1 MKPITLI
8 VLFTILSLSLHG
20 QLFDKS
26 YYTKGTIITK
36 KDTIKAYI
44 DVNDEAFGYK
54 IKYKLNQEDK
64 KVLRVLTD
72 SVVYLKTTLGTYERV
87 EINKTSSLMK
97 LLEKGAVSLYKN
109 IYMRAAAPM
118 YNGAS
123 GTFINGGSS
132 EKVEYYLLYNS
143 ESYKV
148 KKRTLKEK
156 LKSLMADYPEIV
168 TDIEAVKFKNLF
180 LEIDLKKIVSKY
192 NRYKKMNNG

>member
-1 MKPITLI
+1 MINRTVLLANHKPNISLKKMKLLTLI
-8 VLFTILSLSLHG
+8 ALFTILTLSLHG

-87 EINKTSSLMK
+87 EINKTSSLME

-109 IYMRAAAPM
+109 IYIRKLTPMNNGVTGTFGAGAPM
-118 YNGAS
+118 NNGAAGIYS
-123 GTFINGGSS
+123 PSQIAMFNARRSREI
-132 EKVEYYLLYNS
+132 VEYYLLYNS
-143 ESYKV
+143 
-148 KKRTLKEK
+148 
-156 LKSLMADYPEIV
+156 
-168 TDIEAVKFKNLF
+168 
-180 LEIDLKKIVSKY
+180 
-192 NRYKKMNNG
+192 